1 LFQNYFKIAWRN
13 LVKNRASSIINIGG
27 LSIGM
32 AVAMLIGLW
41 IYDELSF
48 NQIHKSH
55 DRIAQVMW
63 HSNSNGET
71 MTYSYNP
78 GTMGEELRRSYGS
91 FFTFVATSTYTS
103 PNVLSYGDKKIS
115 MTGNYMEQDAP
126 ALLSMDLLA
135 GNMAGLKDPHSIM
148 ISESSAKAFF
158 GKSDPVGKMMALN
171 SSLNV
176 RVTGVYKDFPLNSD
190 FRQVFFIVPW
200 QLLILQAPRI
210 MSDPSAWDFNDFQVF
225 VQLAPRADLQQVSD
239 KIKDIRRIKMSKESV
254 HSLNPVVFLQPMNK
268 WHLYSEF
275 KNGVNVGGR
284 IQYVWMFGI
293 TGVFVLLLAC
303 INFMTLST
311 ARSEKRAKEVGIR
324 KTIGSLRAQL
334 VGQFFS
340 EAFLVSVLAFIFS
353 MLLVWLS
360 LPFFNILAD
369 KKMSIL
375 WGDPLFWLLS
385 LGCCIVVGLFSGLY
399 PALYLS
405 SFRPIRV
412 LKGSF
417 RTSHLAVFSRRALVV
432 LQFIVSVVL
441 MICTLVVYR
450 QIKFGK
456 DRFLGYDSD
465 RLITLRMTP
474 DIQKHFEVI
483 KNELKQSQT
492 VESMAGSVNS
502 TIDFYVDVIDISW
515 KGKDPNSITDFA
527 FNNVTENYGKTIGWQ
542 IKDGRDFSL
551 AYASDSS
558 AFILNE
564 SAVKIMGF
572 RHPIGEK
579 IERQGKTFTVIGVI
593 KDIIFESPYKQVMPS
608 IFYMIPHIGYATV
621 SIKIKP
627 GIEMNKA
634 LAQIEGIFR
643 KFNPSFP
650 FDYKF
655 VDEEYA
661 KKFSDEQRIGRLAG
675 FFTVLAIFISCLG
688 LFGLTTFIA
697 ERRTKEIVIRKI
709 LGAGIWSLWS
719 LLSKEFMIL
728 VFISLAIAVPLGFY
742 LMHHWLQN
750 YSYRVEISAWI
761 FVAAGSGAL
770 LITLLTVSYQALV
783 AAFSNPVRVLRSE

>member
-1 LFQNYFKIAWRN
+1 
-13 LVKNRASSIINIGG
+13 
-27 LSIGM
+27 M

-48 NQIHKSH
+48 NQVHKNH

-63 HSNSNGET
+63 HSSSNGER

-171 SSLNV
+171 SSMNV

-225 VQLAPRADLQQVSD
+225 VQLAPGADLQQVSD

-334 VGQFFS
+334 IGQFFS

-385 LGCCIVVGLFSGLY
+385 LGCCTVVGLFSGLY

-417 RTSHLAVFSRRALVV
+417 RTSRLAVFSRRALVV

-483 KNELKQSQT
+483 KNELKQTQT

-627 GIEMNKA
+627 GIQMNKA
-634 LAQIEGIFR
+634 LTQIEGIFR

-709 LGAGIWSLWS
+709 LGAGIWSVWS

-761 FVAAGSGAL
+761 FVAAGSAAL